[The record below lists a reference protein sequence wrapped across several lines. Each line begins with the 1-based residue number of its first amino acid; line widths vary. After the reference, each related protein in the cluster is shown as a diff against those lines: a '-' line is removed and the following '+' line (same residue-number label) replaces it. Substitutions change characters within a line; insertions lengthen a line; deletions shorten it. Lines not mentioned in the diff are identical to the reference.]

1 MMTLN
6 DLEIEQKRMLNVIDA
21 LKKKV
26 KKESRDVS
34 MHVYS
39 ENIFG
44 VLFEKIE
51 FSIEMKEKGKVI
63 LNG

>member
-1 MMTLN
+1 MTLN